1 MIVDDV
7 FFNIEIMKDVLKQ
20 VLKIDVENDVVEA
33 CNGKE
38 AVIKYLQL
46 HKQYNKRCPIEI
58 ILMDCD
64 MPIMNGFRATEFIL
78 NYAKNE
84 IDKLYSQNEIKC

>member
-7 FFNIEIMKDVLKQ
+7 FFNIEIMKDVLGQ
-20 VLKIDVENDVVEA
+20 VLKIDIENDVVDA
-33 CNGKE
+33 NNGKE

-46 HKQYNKRCPIEI
+46 HKMYKRKCPIEI

-64 MPIMNGFRATEFIL
+64 MPVMNGFRATEYIL
-78 NYAKNE
+78 KFAEKEKKAIELEVANH
-84 IDKLYSQNEIKC
+84 